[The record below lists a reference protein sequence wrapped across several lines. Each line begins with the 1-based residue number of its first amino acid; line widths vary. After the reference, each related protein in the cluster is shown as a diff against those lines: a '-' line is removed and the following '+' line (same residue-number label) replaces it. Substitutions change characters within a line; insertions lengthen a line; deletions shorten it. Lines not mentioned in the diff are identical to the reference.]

1 MNGEISDR
9 CGIQIARHLSRAV
22 AGSGERTRSLSAA
35 EQGRGPM
42 LRRVHAPGC
51 PAFEIG
57 DEIWQWA
64 LADASPIGPRSSPKT
79 PARTSSSAGA

>member
-1 MNGEISDR
+1 VNGEISDR
-9 CGIQIARHLSRAV
+9 RGIQIARHLSRAV

-42 LRRVHAPGC
+42 LRRVHASL
-51 PAFEIG
+51 PAYEIG